1 MSASLAFLCFVVL
14 LYLTYRELSKLELKV
29 KILMQLQAQTDN
41 LFNELA
47 ESTPRLIDVA
57 VEEERAKHK

>member
-29 KILMQLQAQTDN
+29 KILMQLQAQTYN
-41 LFNELA
+41 LLNELVA
-47 ESTPRLIDVA
+47 NTQRLIDVA

>member
-1 MSASLAFLCFVVL
+1 MSAALAFLCFVL
-14 LYLTYRELSKLELKV
+14 LYLTYRELSKLKLKV

-47 ESTPRLIDVA
+47 ANTQRLIDVA